1 MHYKKHAKEVV
12 NRFKRMLD
20 KDLSDQISD
29 DHYDELET
37 LIAAALGVV
46 DSSCRHEVS
55 SQVSLLAK
63 DLKKQAQHVD
73 SHYLNEDSD

>member
-12 NRFKRMLD
+12 NRFKRMLE
-20 KDLSDQISD
+20 KEEADQISE
-29 DHYDELET
+29 DHYEELEM
-37 LIAAALGVV
+37 LISAAMGVV
-46 DSSCRHEVS
+46 DSSCRHEMS

-73 SHYLNEDSD
+73 SHYLDKED